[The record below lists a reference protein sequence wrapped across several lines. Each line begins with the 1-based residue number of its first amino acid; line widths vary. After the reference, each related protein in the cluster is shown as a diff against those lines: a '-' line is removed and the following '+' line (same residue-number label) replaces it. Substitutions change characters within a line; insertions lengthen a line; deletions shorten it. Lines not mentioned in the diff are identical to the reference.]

1 VAAGL
6 CPDPLGSLC
15 VPKDP
20 IAAMGAYFE
29 GERRGRTYEGME
41 RREGGL
47 ALLTGTG
54 DPGGKVAEKVGK
66 GIPPPEVKV
75 SRINTGL

>member
-29 GERRGRTYEGME
+29 GERRGRTYEGTE

-54 DPGGKVAEKVGK
+54 DPGGKGRKRWGREFL
-66 GIPPPEVKV
+66 PPK
-75 SRINTGL
+75 SR